1 MAKRIYQTRKGVRTA
16 LTAREI
22 KSYVMRERGWTSEQ
36 YQKEYDKLR
45 NRLRAYEAFQR
56 QSGVEVETQ
65 SPSALLY
72 FESKARR
79 REGANYRRT
88 IELERIY
95 SFPSISSGKALSKR
109 LKSNITSF
117 QEIYFA
123 GTIDKFYGFIN
134 KNPTAQAIFT
144 RIEDPVKL
152 ERALIDY
159 ANKVYASIKQYK
171 EDTETA
177 AIPFGQAI
185 GSGTAIDFDIEEY
198 L

>member
-1 MAKRIYQTRKGVRTA
+1 MAKQIYQIRKGVRVA
-16 LTAREI
+16 LTAREV
-22 KSYVMRERGWTSEQ
+22 KAYVMKERGWTSDQ
-36 YQKEYDKLR
+36 YEKEYDKLR

-56 QSGVEVETQ
+56 QSGVEVEKQ
-65 SPSALLY
+65 SPSTLLY

-79 REGANYRRT
+79 REGADYRRT

-95 SFPSISSGKALSKR
+95 SFPSISSGKALTRR
-109 LKSNITSF
+109 LQSNIESF
-117 QEIYFA
+117 QEIYFI

-144 RIEDPVKL
+144 QIEDPVKL
-152 ERALIDY
+152 ERALTDY
-159 ANKVYASIKQYK
+159 ANKVYASIKKYK

-185 GSGTAIDFDIEEY
+185 GSSSALDFDIGAY